1 MNEKESYK
9 LRQIYE
15 SIKDQISNAI
25 EDEVDNI
32 NAVIYDI
39 IQDRKNHLEG
49 EILDDIEENSIMSF
63 NRKDVN
69 VIIKG
74 HSEYEDIN
82 DMIEAIFC
90 SNLKHTFGVD

>member
-1 MNEKESYK
+1 MNEKDSDK
-9 LRQIYE
+9 LKEIYT
-15 SIKDQISNAI
+15 SVKDQIKDAI
-25 EDEVDNI
+25 EDEVENI
-32 NAVIYDI
+32 SAVIYDI

-49 EILDDIEENSIMSF
+49 EILDDIEENSVMAFS
-63 NRKDVN
+63 RKDVN

>member
-1 MNEKESYK
+1 MNEKDSDK
-9 LRQIYE
+9 LKEIYT
-15 SIKDQISNAI
+15 SVKDQIKDAI
-25 EDEVDNI
+25 DEEIDNI
-32 NAVIYDI
+32 SAVIYDI

-49 EILDDIEENSIMSF
+49 EILDDIEENSVMAFS
-63 NRKDVN
+63 RKDVN

>member
-1 MNEKESYK
+1 MNEKDSDK
-9 LRQIYE
+9 LKEIYT
-15 SIKDQISNAI
+15 SVKDQIKDAI
-25 EDEVDNI
+25 DEEIDNI
-32 NAVIYDI
+32 SAVIYDI

-63 NRKDVN
+63 SRKDVN
-69 VIIKG
+69 IIIKG
-74 HSEYEDIN
+74 HSEYEDID